1 MFNKSE
7 FKLIYT
13 QMIQWDK
20 QENSKSLPSYERRL
34 ITSEAKIKRARGVNI
49 TKNKIYLNSQAVL
62 AKDISV

>member
-20 QENSKSLPSYERRL
+20 QKNSKSFLSYERRL
-34 ITSEAKIKRARGVNI
+34 VTSEAKIKRAGGVNI
-49 TKNKIYLNSQAVL
+49 TKNKIYLNSWVAL

>member
-20 QENSKSLPSYERRL
+20 QENSKSLPKRRL

>member
-1 MFNKSE
+1 
-7 FKLIYT
+7 
-13 QMIQWDK
+13 MIQWDK
-20 QENSKSLPSYERRL
+20 QKNSKSLPSYERRL